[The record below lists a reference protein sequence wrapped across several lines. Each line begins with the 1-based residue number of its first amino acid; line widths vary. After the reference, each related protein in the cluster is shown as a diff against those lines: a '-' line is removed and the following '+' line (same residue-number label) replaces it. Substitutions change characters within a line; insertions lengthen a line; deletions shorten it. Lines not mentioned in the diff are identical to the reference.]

1 MEEPQFRQWLLETG
15 VCALHKMCEVC
26 ELLWVLWL
34 ALNCIQLH
42 LVDLGG
48 IRLHSVTW
56 VTQVVSFVA
65 WVCMFCSQMY
75 TQRYWVLDVAPWP
88 GAEWKCKIYGN
99 LLRVGSRKCKR
110 KWKCKISGNL
120 LRVGS
125 SSQTEEP
132 ARSDKA
138 TAKKLR
144 WKFPDKSLKAN
155 IREIGKR
162 NIFWFEQVTHCTVT
176 NKGLYLISGKS
187 AKM

>member
-1 MEEPQFRQWLLETG
+1 MEEPQFRQWLLEMC

-110 KWKCKISGNL
+110 KWKCKIYGNL

-155 IREIGKR
+155 VREIGKR
-162 NIFWFEQVTHCTVT
+162 NIFWLEQVTHCTVT
-176 NKGLYLISGKS
+176 NKGLYLISEKS
-187 AKM
+187 A